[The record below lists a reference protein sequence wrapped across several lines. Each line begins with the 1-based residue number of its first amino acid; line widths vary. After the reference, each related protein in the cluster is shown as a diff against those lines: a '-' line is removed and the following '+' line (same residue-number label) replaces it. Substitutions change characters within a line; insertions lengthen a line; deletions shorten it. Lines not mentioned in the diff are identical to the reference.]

1 MCVCACMCARVC
13 GAPLS
18 LFLSSA
24 FPLPL
29 PSCLPCPGLFPPAVV
44 LYEWSH
50 CRVSPYRRWRGEKGR
65 WPNKTI
71 SHRGSPLCLLA
82 VSSRLGESLNL
93 EEVGFTDLSRAQVI
107 YFLLSVTPKTQSLG
121 QGNTELKPEGANLE
135 RQRVR

>member
-1 MCVCACMCARVC
+1 
-13 GAPLS
+13 
-18 LFLSSA
+18 
-24 FPLPL
+24 
-29 PSCLPCPGLFPPAVV
+29 
-44 LYEWSH
+44 
-50 CRVSPYRRWRGEKGR
+50 
-65 WPNKTI
+65 
-71 SHRGSPLCLLA
+71 